1 MSSKDSHYSWTPS
14 WRLEGPVVAE
24 AAAFSSHYGF
34 LKIFIIICINIR
46 YTHLWSFNQSMV
58 SWWWG
63 TWVVLGSGH
72 EGEEC
77 KLNSLYWPAPNNY
90 HLSSCEAVGWS
101 VIVKDQRTGGQDMHL
116 HKEGQRL
123 KPKVA
128 PGGKPWLWP
137 QCWPVMDR
145 GQDCC
150 LTICSHK
157 MVFIAEDYWT
167 ENVNGTV
174 VENP

>member
-1 MSSKDSHYSWTPS
+1 
-14 WRLEGPVVAE
+14 
-24 AAAFSSHYGF
+24 
-34 LKIFIIICINIR
+34 
-46 YTHLWSFNQSMV
+46 MV

-77 KLNSLYWPAPNNY
+77 KLNSLYWPTPN
-90 HLSSCEAVGWS
+90 HLSSEQLRDSGMVS
-101 VIVKDQRTGGQDMHL
+101 HN
-116 HKEGQRL
+116 EGPKNRRPGHGTPIREL
-123 KPKVA
+123 LERRPDKGPSPKVA

-150 LTICSHK
+150 LTIYSHK
-157 MVFIAEDYWT
+157 MVFIAEDYWA

-174 VENP
+174 VENPCLRLSSNKPLKKWTQCGPNPDIQYTSSSWFSPQRRERSATF